1 MAAERGEVLIWSRGG
16 RKGAANEVV
25 RAHSEEAL
33 FPETPRRAQKRFS
46 KKWHVMDTQRV
57 IKETVRRRM
66 EEEGE
71 GRGQILRLIRV

>member
-46 KKWHVMDTQRV
+46 KNGTRYGHTSELKKRF
-57 IKETVRRRM
+57 
-66 EEEGE
+66 EEGWRKKE
-71 GRGQILRLIRV
+71 KAEDRFYG